1 MNMRND
7 KETACYTG
15 YILKALADA
24 KKNLGDV
31 KRYNIFTDFMD
42 TETRRRLA
50 EIYCALD
57 TLLNKCMDDAG
68 VFGAI
73 ISPNQELDWDTIY
86 KNSKIGKRSE

>member
-7 KETACYTG
+7 TETACYTG

-42 TETRRRLA
+42 TETRRRLE
-50 EIYCALD
+50 EISYALD
-57 TLLNKCMDDAG
+57 TLLNKCMDKAG

-73 ISPNQELDWDTIY
+73 ISPNQELNWDIIY

>member
-15 YILKALADA
+15 YILKALGDA
-24 KKNLGDV
+24 KKNIGDI

-42 TETRRRLA
+42 TETRRRI
-50 EIYCALD
+50 EVVYYELD

>member
-1 MNMRND
+1 MRND

-24 KKNLGDV
+24 KKNIGDV

-42 TETRRRLA
+42 TETRIRVEEL
-50 EIYCALD
+50 YHGLD
-57 TLLNKCMDDAG
+57 TLLNKCMEKAG

-73 ISPNQELDWDTIY
+73 ISPNQELNWDTIY

>member
-7 KETACYTG
+7 TETACYTG

-42 TETRRRLA
+42 TETRRRLE
-50 EIYCALD
+50 EISYALD
-57 TLLNKCMDDAG
+57 TLLNKCMDKAG

-73 ISPNQELDWDTIY
+73 ISPNQELNWDTIY